1 MIILLVLG
9 NRKNKVSEDGVL
21 LSTTPDEK
29 ITFDPVSGSLYIE
42 IMKVVNE
49 RLKKKG
55 DWKWLIDGMEIQ
67 EDLMAS
73 EVEPKVKR

>member
-29 ITFDPVSGSLYIE
+29 ITFEPVSGSLYIE

-49 RLKKKG
+49 KLKKNG

-67 EDLMAS
+67 DALMAS

>member
-1 MIILLVLG
+1 MTTLLDLG
-9 NRKNKVSEDGVL
+9 KRKNKVSEDGVL
-21 LSTTPDEK
+21 LSTTPDGK
-29 ITFDPVSGSLYIE
+29 MTFKPVSGSLYIE

-49 RLKKKG
+49 KLKKNG

-67 EDLMAS
+67 DALMAS

>member
-1 MIILLVLG
+1 MG
-9 NRKNKVSEDGVL
+9 KRKNKISEDGVL
-21 LSTTPDEK
+21 FSTTPDEK
-29 ITFDPVSGSLYIE
+29 ITFEPVSGSLYIE

-49 RLKKKG
+49 KLKNNG

-67 EDLMAS
+67 DALMAS